1 MQVKEVEE
9 AFDRAKKA
17 VKDKKEAYMKSVESK
32 IEELLRKTYEVL
44 SK

>member
-1 MQVKEVEE
+1 MRVKEVEE